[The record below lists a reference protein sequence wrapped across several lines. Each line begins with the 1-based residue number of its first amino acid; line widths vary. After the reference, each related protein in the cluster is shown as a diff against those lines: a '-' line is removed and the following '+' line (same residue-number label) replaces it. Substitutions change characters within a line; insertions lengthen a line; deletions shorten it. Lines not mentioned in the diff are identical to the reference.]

1 MSRRSAVATLLR
13 VAELQEAVAR
23 GAAGRAL
30 SALAEAETAH
40 AEAQSQLG
48 RAGLAGGSRHA
59 LQSTTDIR
67 LWRAQAVTGAEQ
79 AQEQALGARQ
89 QALDA
94 WIESKRRHRLFE
106 TMAARKA
113 EQARQAQ
120 DRAEQQLADELAGL
134 RRSQR

>member
-30 SALAEAETAH
+30 RALADADA
-40 AEAQSQLG
+40 AQVLAVEQLH
-48 RAGLAGGSRHA
+48 RAGLAGGTPRA
-59 LQSTTDIR
+59 LQTTTDIR
-67 LWRAQAVTGAEQ
+67 LRRAQAVAGAAQSHEQ
-79 AQEQALGARQ
+79 AVQERQ

-113 EQARQAQ
+113 EQARQARDQ
-120 DRAEQQLADELAGL
+120 AEQQLADELAGL
-134 RRSQR
+134 RRLQR